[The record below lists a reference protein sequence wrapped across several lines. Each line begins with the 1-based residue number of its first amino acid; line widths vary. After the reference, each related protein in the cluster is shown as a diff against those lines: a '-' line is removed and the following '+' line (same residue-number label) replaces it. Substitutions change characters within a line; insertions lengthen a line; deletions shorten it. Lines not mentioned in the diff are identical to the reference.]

1 MCGNK
6 AEDGG
11 ANPTVWLAACHPH
24 IFSEPHWR
32 DVHTRCVYDRWALS
46 WTHRLSYLILTSQ
59 EGLFSLVRSAA
70 GNFPKD
76 THLQFLRNAE
86 VIRGLVCFHPWL
98 HLQATEC
105 TLYKDILNPSPNEW
119 VPTSRQT
126 QQQKL
131 PRAPAS
137 VAHSDCS
144 PALPSHAPA
153 RQKQNS

>member
-11 ANPTVWLAACHPH
+11 ASPTVWLAACHPH

-32 DVHTRCVYDRWALS
+32 NVHTWCADDRWALS
-46 WTHRLSYLILTSQ
+46 WTHCLSYLILTSQ

-76 THLQFLRNAE
+76 THLLFLRNAE
-86 VIRGLVCFHPWL
+86 VIGALCVSTCGFTFKPRNALFTKISWIQAQMNGFP
-98 HLQATEC
+98 HLG
-105 TLYKDILNPSPNEW
+105 
-119 VPTSRQT
+119 
-126 QQQKL
+126 KL
-131 PRAPAS
+131 SNRSCQEPAS

-144 PALPSHAPA
+144 PAWPGHAPA
-153 RQKQNS
+153 RQKQNG